1 MCTETIALC
10 ESCGF
15 HRHMHY
21 HRCMAWLWTYRQ
33 IKWGFTTPLDS
44 IPKAKNC
51 PFLDGEVKL
60 EIEPGRC
67 PDALCPGHKLKA
79 EMDEVSTDIR
89 TDADKIEEQRI
100 KLGLKKRTRPQG
112 FQDPLEVGRPHQ
124 RKIPVVILDGHPND
138 VSGRS
143 QGKQRVWE
151 DQAQYEMLTPEQE
164 HAGGIA
170 IPLHSPAAEAPV
182 FRQRKFNGPMMLPH

>member
-15 HRHMHY
+15 HRHIHY
-21 HRCMAWLWTYRQ
+21 HLCMAWLWSYRR

-44 IPKAKNC
+44 TPKAKNC

-60 EIEPGRC
+60 EIQPGRC
-67 PDALCPGHKLKA
+67 PNEQCPGHRLKA
-79 EMDEVSTDIR
+79 EMDRTPADTR
-89 TDADKIEEQRI
+89 TDADKIEAQRI

-124 RKIPVVILDGHPND
+124 RNIPVVILDGRPD
-138 VSGRS
+138 EGSGQT
-143 QGKQRVWE
+143 QGRQRGRE
-151 DQAQYEMLTPEQE
+151 DQEKNGTVTPQQE
-164 HAGGIA
+164 HVGGIT
-170 IPLHSPAAEAPV
+170 IPTRSPPFKVPAW
-182 FRQRKFNGPMMLPH
+182 RQRNFNGPMMMPH

>member
-1 MCTETIALC
+1 MCIETIALC

-21 HRCMAWLWTYRQ
+21 HLCMGWLWSYRQ
-33 IKWGFTTPLDS
+33 IKWRFTTPLDS
-44 IPKAKNC
+44 TPKAKNC

-67 PDALCPGHKLKA
+67 PNRQCPGHRIKA
-79 EMDEVSTDIR
+79 EMDEVSTDTR
-89 TDADKIEEQRI
+89 TDADKIEEQRM

-124 RKIPVVILDGHPND
+124 RKVPVVIVDGRPNE
-138 VSGRS
+138 GFERS
-143 QGKQRVWE
+143 QGRQRVRE
-151 DQAQYEMLTPEQE
+151 DQGQDEMTTPEQGYV
-164 HAGGIA
+164 GGIA
-170 IPLHSPAAEAPV
+170 IPVRTPPAEVPV
-182 FRQRKFNGPMMLPH
+182 PRQRNFNGPMMMPH